1 MNAPTWQIMTAEE
14 RREKIS
20 KLANDGFSAGM
31 IAQQIPGATRNS
43 VMGYVQRF
51 KIQLSRQSR
60 RVSTP
65 LERAVSRK
73 NQVARA
79 MEARPKSEAV
89 ADVQAA
95 RPAAPVTPP
104 DIVALMPIS
113 RSAAFLPLDGVRP
126 ILLENIGAGQC
137 HWPVNG
143 IEGIEPILCGAS
155 ADHLYCN
162 SRKRLAYMPRN
173 RGAY

>member
-1 MNAPTWQIMTAEE
+1 MNVSTWQTMTSEE
-14 RREKIS
+14 RREKVS

-51 KIQLSRQSR
+51 KISLARQAR
-60 RVSTP
+60 RVATP
-65 LERAVSRK
+65 KDRVASRK
-73 NQVARA
+73 NRMERAAPPKPKSGTPIVVEVVRQVA
-79 MEARPKSEAV
+79 
-89 ADVQAA
+89 
-95 RPAAPVTPP
+95 PATPP
-104 DIVALMPIS
+104 DILALAPIS

-126 ILLENIGAGQC
+126 VLLENIGARQC

-143 IEGIEPILCGAS
+143 LEGFEPVLCGAP

-162 SRKRLAYMPRN
+162 NHKRLAYMPRI
-173 RGAY
+173 RGAH